1 MHTTIIFM
9 IEAKNRKEAK
19 EKVIYYYDFSG
30 LFHDFAFTNFI
41 SWGTYKDISNPSVIR
56 YNTTK
61 GKYLLYKAM
70 TNEECEIRDENFVEL
85 KEDEIETHFKN
96 INDLWMTL
104 IYCHL

>member
-19 EKVIYYYDFSG
+19 EKAIYYYYFSG
-30 LFHDFAFTNFI
+30 LFRDFAFTNFI
-41 SWGTYKDISNPSVIR
+41 SWSTYKDISNPSVIQ

-61 GKYLLYKAM
+61 GKYLLDKAM
-70 TNEECEIRDENFVEL
+70 ANEECEIRDENFIEIS
-85 KEDEIETHFKN
+85 KNEIETRFKN
-96 INDLWMTL
+96 INNLWMTL

>member
-19 EKVIYYYDFSG
+19 EKAIYYYNFSG
-30 LFHDFAFTNFI
+30 LFNDFAFTNFI

-61 GKYLLYKAM
+61 GRYLLDKAM
-70 TNEECEIRDENFVEL
+70 ANEECEIRDEKFVEL
-85 KEDEIETHFKN
+85 NKNEIEAHFKN
-96 INDLWMTL
+96 INNLWMTL